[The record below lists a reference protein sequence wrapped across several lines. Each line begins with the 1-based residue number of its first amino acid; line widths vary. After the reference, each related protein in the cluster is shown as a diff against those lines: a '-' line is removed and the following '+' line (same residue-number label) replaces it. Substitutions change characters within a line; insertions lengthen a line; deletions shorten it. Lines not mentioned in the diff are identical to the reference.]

1 MLNDT
6 EEVFFTEKEKR
17 ILERYLEPFL
27 KRLSENDKSL
37 NHMYSIYKPENISNI
52 DIPYMK
58 EFGLLRDKGLLED
71 DFSLLSKAY
80 YYYEILITKN
90 IRYTKYLCEFLR
102 FIEKNENKI
111 EGGRIYDC
119 ELFKKY
125 SDDLNETEIMFIIFL
140 LDNLGLI
147 ELYGFGKNPPLNY
160 FIIPR
165 GESLNF
171 NRITTKGKEFL
182 RNRCLTRNFNYI
194 KNEKIRQ
201 EIISRYRNIRKLKS
215 QKMYTLAMILMG
227 SILEQMLKNYY
238 NSDDKFE
245 NLKNYAKR
253 DKLINKREEKSIS
266 MLYDFRNYIH
276 INVFIESGD
285 KITENIFNA
294 SIQFFEESLNKWR
307 DIFKFKED
315 LLNN

>member
-6 EEVFFTEKEKR
+6 KVFFTEKEKR

-58 EFGLLRDKGLLED
+58 GFGLLRDKGLIKD

-80 YYYEILITKN
+80 YYYEILITKK
-90 IRYTKYLCEFLR
+90 IKYSKYLCEFLR

-147 ELYGFGKNPPLNY
+147 ELYGFGKNPPSNY

-165 GESLNF
+165 EESLNF

-182 RNRCLTRNFNYI
+182 RNKCLTRNFNYV
-194 KNEKIRQ
+194 KNENIRQ
-201 EIISRYRNIRKLKS
+201 EILRRYRNIRKLKS
-215 QKMYTLAMILMG
+215 QKMFLLAMVLMG
-227 SILEQMLKNYY
+227 SILEQILRIYY
-238 NSDDKFE
+238 NSDEQFE

-253 DKLINKREEKSIS
+253 DKLINNREANSMS
-266 MLYDFRNYIH
+266 MLNDFRNYIH
-276 INVFIESGD
+276 INVFIKSGD
-285 KITENIFNA
+285 NITENIFNA
-294 SIQFFEESLNKWR
+294 SSQFFEESLNKWR